1 MVNGQR
7 TAPAFYCWREC
18 MTTIAA
24 AELASWTPVAL
35 NLTLPSPSIDWGDF
49 GGRRFAEPFF
59 EDTVALWASNHPPPR
74 VVSTDLDALV
84 VLDQAP
90 SLDPSGFIFHMSRCG
105 STLVTRLLQQ
115 LPGCVVVAE
124 PKIVNDLLLADPG
137 LFDEE
142 TRVRLLRLLVRA
154 LGRRR
159 FGDDS
164 HFVMKLSSWNVCK
177 LDLFRRAFPP
187 TPSVW
192 LQRRPAEVMASLV
205 AHDPGWRDLRSDRAL
220 AEALFNT
227 AADEI
232 AALEPPQVYAAV
244 LRALLCAAQG
254 APAGLMR
261 TIDYSEL
268 PAAVWATMAPL
279 FGLAPTGEQ
288 IASMQAQSR
297 YHSKAATPRRFEPQQ
312 DADRVSRSI
321 RLLAAAQL
329 DALYWGLSGRTA
341 STPNLRQSGVSPD

>member
-1 MVNGQR
+1 VNGQR
-7 TAPAFYCWREC
+7 AAPAFYLLREC
-18 MTTIAA
+18 MATIPA
-24 AELASWTPVAL
+24 AELSSWTPVAL
-35 NLTLPSPSIDWGDF
+35 NLTLPTPSIDWGDF
-49 GGRRFAEPFF
+49 GSRRFTEPFF
-59 EDTVALWASNHPPPR
+59 EDTVALWASNHPRPR

-115 LPGCVVVAE
+115 LPGCVVVSE
-124 PKIVNDLLLADPG
+124 PETVNDLLLADPG

-142 TRVRLLRLLVRA
+142 TQVRLLRLLVRA

-177 LDLFRRAFPP
+177 LELFRRAFPT
-187 TPSVW
+187 TPFVW
-192 LQRRPAEVMASLV
+192 LQRKPAEVIASLV
-205 AHDPGWRDLRSDRAL
+205 AHGPGWRDLRSDRVL

-232 AALEPPQVYAAV
+232 AALEPPRVYAGV
-244 LRALLCAAQG
+244 LRALLYAAQG
-254 APAGLMR
+254 APAGVMR
-261 TIDYSEL
+261 TIDYSDL
-268 PAAVWATMAPL
+268 PTAAWTTIAPL

-288 IASMQAQSR
+288 IALMQAQSR
-297 YHSKAATPRRFEPQQ
+297 YHSKDVTPRRFEPQQ
-312 DADRVSRSI
+312 DADCVSSSI

-329 DALYWGLSGRTA
+329 DALYRELSSRTA
-341 STPNLRQSGVSPD
+341 STPNPHQSGVSPD

>member
-1 MVNGQR
+1 M
-7 TAPAFYCWREC
+7 A
-18 MTTIAA
+18 TIPA

-35 NLTLPSPSIDWGDF
+35 NLTPPTPSIDWGDF

-59 EDTVALWASNHPPPR
+59 EDTVALWASDHPPPR
-74 VVSTDLDALV
+74 VVSTDLHALV

-115 LPGCVVVAE
+115 LSGCVVVSE
-124 PKIVNDLLLADPG
+124 PGTVNDLLLADPG

-142 TRVRLLRLLVRA
+142 TQVRLLRLLVRA

-177 LDLFRRAFPP
+177 LDLFRRAFPA
-187 TPSVW
+187 TPFVW
-192 LQRRPAEVMASLV
+192 LQRNPAEVIASLV
-205 AHDPGWRDLRSDRAL
+205 AHGPGWRDLRSDRAL

-232 AALEPPQVYAAV
+232 AALEPPQIYAGV
-244 LRALLCAAQG
+244 LRVLLHAAQG
-254 APAGLMR
+254 APAGVMH
-261 TIDYSEL
+261 TIDYSDL
-268 PAAVWATMAPL
+268 PAAAWTTIAQL
-279 FGLAPTGEQ
+279 FRLAPTGEQ
-288 IASMQAQSR
+288 IALMQAQSQ
-297 YHSKAATPRRFEPQQ
+297 YHSKDGTPRRLEPQQ
-312 DADRVSRSI
+312 DKDQVSNSI

-329 DALYWGLSGRTA
+329 DALYRQLSGRTA
-341 STPNLRQSGVSPD
+341 STPNPRQSGVSPD